1 MDNNNYNRIVFR
13 LCCIAL
19 IVTSMTF
26 AIRAGILG
34 QLGGDFGLTDTELG
48 WVNAMAF
55 LGFPTRRSSDLFPRC
70 DHARWYNLQRYW
82 C

>member
-34 QLGGDFGLTDTELG
+34 QHA
-48 WVNAMAF
+48 VNLA
-55 LGFPTRRSSDLFPRC
+55 
-70 DHARWYNLQRYW
+70 
-82 C
+82 